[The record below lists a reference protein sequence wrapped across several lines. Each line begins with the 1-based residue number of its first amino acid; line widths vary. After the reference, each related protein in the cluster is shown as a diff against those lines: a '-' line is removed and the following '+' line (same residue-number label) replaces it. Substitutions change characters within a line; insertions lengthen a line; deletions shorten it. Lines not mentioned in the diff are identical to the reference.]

1 MSANIIYT
9 TSAIAVG
16 GRDGITG
23 TTDGKFEVKVAR
35 PIELG
40 GKGDGNNPEQL
51 FASGYAAC
59 FLGAMQ
65 FQATQGGPSVP
76 ADAEVMATVD
86 LVQRSEGSLD
96 LQLALDITLPGL
108 ARTEAEALI
117 EKARQICPYC
127 KAMRNNVA
135 VRLGFIEV

>member
-1 MSANIIYT
+1 MSMNVIYT

-59 FLGAMQ
+59 FLSAMQ
-65 FQATQGGPSVP
+65 FQASRGGPLVP
-76 ADAEVMATVD
+76 PNAEVMATVE
-86 LVQRSEGSLD
+86 LVQRSGGSLD
-96 LQLALDITLPGL
+96 LYVALDITLLGF
-108 ARTEAEALI
+108 ARTEAETLI

-127 KAMRNNVA
+127 KATRNNVA
-135 VRLGFIEV
+135 VKLGFIDA